1 MPAGAGHAWSTAL
14 VMLVVPTVV
23 PLTMLALTMLALTM
37 LALTVSSM
45 LVASRATFVPS
56 GSALSP
62 ETPSRSDRNQ
72 EQQNQ

>member
-23 PLTMLALTMLALTM
+23 PLTM

>member
-23 PLTMLALTMLALTM
+23 PLTMLALTM

>member
-1 MPAGAGHAWSTAL
+1 VPAGAGHAWSTAL

-23 PLTMLALTMLALTM
+23 PLTMLALTM

>member
-1 MPAGAGHAWSTAL
+1 
-14 VMLVVPTVV
+14 MLVVPTVV
-23 PLTMLALTMLALTM
+23 PLTMLALTM

-45 LVASRATFVPS
+45 LVASRAAFVPS

-62 ETPSRSDRNQ
+62 ETPSRSDRSQ

>member
-23 PLTMLALTMLALTM
+23 PLTMLALTMLALT
-37 LALTVSSM
+37 VSSM

-62 ETPSRSDRNQ
+62 EPPRRSDRNQ

>member
-1 MPAGAGHAWSTAL
+1 MM
-14 VMLVVPTVV
+14 VVVPTVV

-37 LALTVSSM
+37 LALTVSAM
-45 LVASRATFVPS
+45 LAASIATFIPS

-62 ETPSRSDRNQ
+62 ETPSRPNRGQ

>member
-1 MPAGAGHAWSTAL
+1 VPAGAGHAWSTAL
-14 VMLVVPTVV
+14 VMLVVPIVV
-23 PLTMLALTMLALTM
+23 PLTM

-45 LVASRATFVPS
+45 LVASIAAFVPS

-62 ETPSRSDRNQ
+62 ETPGWSDRNQ

>member
-1 MPAGAGHAWSTAL
+1 
-14 VMLVVPTVV
+14 
-23 PLTMLALTMLALTM
+23 
-37 LALTVSSM
+37 M